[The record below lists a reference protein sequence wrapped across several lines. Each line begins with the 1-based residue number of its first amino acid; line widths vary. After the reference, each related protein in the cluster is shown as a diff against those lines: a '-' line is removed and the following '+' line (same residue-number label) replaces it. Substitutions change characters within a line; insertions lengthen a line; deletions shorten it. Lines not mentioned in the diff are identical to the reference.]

1 MLIDLHQHVWTDPF
15 LDALAV
21 RERLPFV
28 RRDPDGL
35 TVLHSAGEP
44 PYVIDVAAETADARS
59 RQLRRDGTDLAV
71 VAISSPIG
79 IEALPRDEAE
89 PLIAAHL
96 DGVLALGEDFA
107 AWGPIAF
114 AQADPGQVDQHLARG
129 CVGVSVS
136 AGAIADRAGL
146 QLLLPVLER
155 AQEREVALFVHPGPG
170 RENRHAETFGEP
182 LWWPALTD
190 YVVQMQAAWLSFATH
205 GRRELPNLR
214 TVFSMLAGGAPLLA
228 ERLATRGG
236 PALDLDEALT
246 FYDTSSFGPRM
257 VETMARW
264 VGPGQ
269 LVYGSDRP
277 VLEPLRTGREIE
289 LMTNAETVLNADLV
303 LPEVGALA

>member
-1 MLIDLHQHVWTDPF
+1 MLIDLHQHLWTNPL

-28 RRDPDGL
+28 RRDPNGL

-44 PYVIDVAAETADARS
+44 PYVIDVAAETPEARS
-59 RQLRRDGTDLAV
+59 RQLRRDGTEVAV

-79 IEALPRDEAE
+79 IERLCRDEAE

-96 DGVLALGEDFA
+96 DGVLALGEGFS

-114 AQADPGQVDQHLARG
+114 AQPDPEQVDQHLARG

-136 AGAIADRAGL
+136 AGAIADRTGL
-146 QLLLPVLER
+146 QSLLAVLER
-155 AQEREVALFVHPGPG
+155 AQERDVAVFVHPGPG
-170 RENRHAETFGEP
+170 RENRRSEALAEP

-190 YVVQMQAAWLSFATH
+190 YVVQMQAAWLSFQTH

-214 TVFSMLAGGAPLLA
+214 IVFSMLAGGAPLLA

-236 PALDLDEALT
+236 PALDLDDALT

-264 VGPGQ
+264 VGPRQ
-269 LVYGSDRP
+269 LVYGSDRA
-277 VLEPLRTGREIE
+277 VLEPLRTGREVE
-289 LMTNAETVLNADLV
+289 LMTNAGTVLS
-303 LPEVGALA
+303 EVGVPA